1 MDDDLI
7 QKDEINLSNFVTKF
21 LLQANTDDM
30 GFARYPKK
38 LFELDIKVSFGQGR
52 PAKIPWISFT
62 APGMTTSKGYYPV
75 YLFYKE
81 QMKLVLA
88 YGVSETEGYEKTWPD
103 EIINNKKTIGDFI
116 EGAYRYRDS
125 YIYKV
130 YDVDFENSVNLYF
143 EGDKLNNNH
152 IIDDLENILNY
163 YKKNLDFEH
172 IEPSKNSKSYEETIA
187 FQLQGKN
194 KSYSS
199 TPLPIMTTIGKIK
212 SGEIQIPE
220 MQREYVWETSK
231 VRDLF
236 DSLYRG
242 YPIGYIL
249 LWDVKEKTD
258 QNKSIGTNLKSHEV
272 SQYVIDGQQ
281 RLTSLYAVATGTPVV
296 NENFK
301 QITIKIDFNPFT
313 EVFETSTPATEKD
326 PEYFHDIT
334 GLFNISQ
341 QFELINA
348 FKENYELRIGRK
360 LSQQESQQ
368 INTTLSRVA
377 GIMNVELQL
386 LTLSDD
392 MDIAT
397 ASDVFV
403 RINSK
408 QADLSQADFI
418 LTLLSVRWPEGKR
431 EIQQFAKETKVPPEN
446 KNDTTAY
453 NRLIEVDSSMM
464 IYPISMIAFN
474 RTVLK
479 FVYPLLAE
487 EGDDEKNLNI
497 WKEAQ
502 KKALDRNNWQSYIN
516 IVMSAGFI
524 YDKLITQPNA
534 FAYMYGIYLI
544 GLELKVERTELE
556 RTLAA
561 YFFMAT
567 LSRRYSTGAESKAQ
581 EDIQLIRENLDKKI
595 SFIKTLEEIIRVS
608 FTKDFFE
615 IQLESELKTSGAWN
629 YSSWS
634 CYVASQVVL
643 GAPAIY
649 TNMKLADLL
658 DRERSGSRQ
667 LLELHHL
674 FPRNYLKKVLG
685 LKSVKEYN
693 QRANFQ
699 LVTSKVNM
707 EILDSPPHEY
717 HKAYLNKIP
726 GAKIKEMLRL
736 NALWE
741 GWDEVEYFQFLE
753 KRRKLIVKIIQEGWA
768 EVSQGKINVSKL
780 IIEEKKHTVRP
791 QDESTED
798 IVIKNKVESRNLELK
813 ETFIYDVE
821 LNENPKLKQSIND
834 DGKKKRK
841 NEIIF
846 SSLKTI
852 AGFLNSDGGTL
863 LIGISDYWEVFGI
876 EKDLAEMQNGNLD
889 TFQQMLTQKIENSFS
904 NSLDTKDID
913 ISFPEI
919 GNKTIVRVDVE
930 RSNEP
935 IFVNKE
941 GQNIFYVREIGKTK
955 EYEAERL
962 ASYLITHFR

>member
-1 MDDDLI
+1 MSEEFAE
-7 QKDEINLSNFVTKF
+7 KEEINLSNFVNKF
-21 LLQANTDDM
+21 LIQANTEDM
-30 GFARYPKK
+30 TFAKYPKK
-38 LFELDIKVSFGQGR
+38 LFELDIKVSFGQGN

-62 APGMTTSKGYYPV
+62 APGMSTSKGYYPV

-81 QMKLVLA
+81 QKKLVLA
-88 YGVSETEGYEKTWPD
+88 YGLSESEGYEKTWP
-103 EIINNKKTIGDFI
+103 EEVFMQNKKIKDVL
-116 EGAYRYRDS
+116 EGAYRYGDS
-125 YIYKV
+125 YVYKI
-130 YDVDFENSVNLYF
+130 YDVEKNSSLSIDGENI
-143 EGDKLNNNH
+143 NNKNF
-152 IIDDLENILNY
+152 IDDLENLLNY
-163 YKKNLDFEH
+163 YKKNIDFEL
-172 IEPSKNSKSYEETIA
+172 IEPSKNSKSYEDTIA

-199 TPLPIMTTIGKIK
+199 TPLPIMATIGKIK

-258 QNKSIGTNLKSHEV
+258 INKSIGTNLKSHEV

-313 EVFETSTPATEKD
+313 EIFETSTPATEKD
-326 PEYFHDIT
+326 PEFFHDIT

-360 LSQQESQQ
+360 LTQIESQQ

-431 EIQQFAKETKVPPEN
+431 EVQKFSKETKVPPEN
-446 KNDTTAY
+446 KNDITSY

-464 IYPISMIAFN
+464 IYPISMLAFN

-487 EGDDEKNLNI
+487 DGEESSNLSI
-497 WKEAQ
+497 WQEAQ
-502 KKALDRNNWQSYIN
+502 RKALDRNNWQSYIN

-524 YDKLITQPNA
+524 FDKLITQPNA
-534 FAYMYGIYLI
+534 FVYIYGIYLL

-567 LSRRYSTGAESKAQ
+567 LSRRYSSGAEAKAQ
-581 EDIQLIRENLDKKI
+581 EDIQLIKENNEKGI
-595 SFIKTLEEIIRVS
+595 SFIETLEEIIRIS

-615 IQLESELKTSGAWN
+615 IQLESELRTSGAWN

-643 GAPAIY
+643 GAPALY

-674 FPRNYLKKVLG
+674 FPKNYLKKELG

-707 EILDSPPHEY
+707 EILDSPPYKY
-717 HKAYLNKIP
+717 HKEYLDKIS
-726 GAKIKEMLRL
+726 GTKVKEMLRL

-741 GWDEVEYFQFLE
+741 GWDKEEYFDFLE
-753 KRRKLIVKIIQEGWA
+753 KRRKLIVKIIQDGWA
-768 EVSQGKINVSKL
+768 EVSQGKISVSKL
-780 IIEEKKHTVRP
+780 LIEEKKHTVRP

-798 IVIKNKVESRNLELK
+798 IVVKNKVESRNLELK
-813 ETFIYDVE
+813 ETFMYDVE
-821 LNENPKLKQSIND
+821 LNEDENLKQNINE
-834 DGKKKRK
+834 DGIKKRK
-841 NEIIF
+841 NDIIH

-876 EKDLAEMQNGNLD
+876 DRDLAEMQNGNLD
-889 TFQQMLTQKIENSFS
+889 TFQQLLTQKIENSFS
-904 NSLDTKDID
+904 SSLNNKDID

-919 GNKTIVRVDVE
+919 DNKTIVRLDVE
-930 RSNEP
+930 RSSEP

-941 GQNIFYVREIGKTK
+941 DNNIFYVREIGKTNV
-955 EYEAERL
+955 YEAERL